1 MRCLNCSNLINSIDN
16 LLISFNPDKYGLSKN
31 ESNKILKCN
40 SCNEDILYGD
50 YYLDEEYSEVD
61 DIKEDLCYEVAKAIE
76 KNIKSCSNCGHGNRM
91 KDFQASLYTYFKEDN
106 EYEELWDKYN
116 VSTELQELICDN
128 SLIDEEYYY
137 LIIDNIRCPKCGNG
151 GGAYSK
157 DTMDYEKFDKYS
169 EVYTRRDIE
178 LFDEKFY
185 GDYPEIKK
193 YLKLVDE
200 TITVDELEKF
210 RDEYMKNPIFI
221 FNNKVFK
228 IIYSKLEETYRKKQ
242 IILLYS
248 SKRLFRTRLNKTGQI
263 YTKESMWNP
272 PSGKPN
278 QGRYNFHGKSVLYC
292 SNNIEILKKE
302 IKANK
307 DEEYN
312 FAVLRLLKPMNLLPV
327 DLIFDDFDGFINDNS
342 VDDNCLKK
350 KYIITNIIQMICE
363 QIGYNGVAYKSV
375 KDNRYVNY
383 ALFNFEKNK
392 DIEIIKVFKES
403 FINKEKV
410 KSSIFDDDN
419 ELEKMIKEYYQQ
431 KSKIENND
439 SN

>member
-16 LLISFNPDKYGLSKN
+16 LLISFDPDKYGLSKN

-61 DIKEDLCYEVAKAIE
+61 DIKEDLCYEIAKAIE

-91 KDFQASLYTYFKEDN
+91 KDFQASLYIYFKEDN

-128 SLIDEEYYY
+128 SLIDEEYYD
-137 LIIDNIRCPKCGNG
+137 LIIENIRCPNCGNG

-157 DTMDYEKFDKYS
+157 DTMDYEKFDEYS

-278 QGRYNFHGKSVLYC
+278 QGRYNFNGKSVLYC

-302 IKANK
+302 IEANK

-312 FAVLRLLKPMNLLPV
+312 FAVIRLLKPMNLLPV

-410 KSSIFDDDN
+410 KSSIV
-419 ELEKMIKEYYQQ
+419 EYLV
-431 KSKIENND
+431 K
-439 SN
+439 